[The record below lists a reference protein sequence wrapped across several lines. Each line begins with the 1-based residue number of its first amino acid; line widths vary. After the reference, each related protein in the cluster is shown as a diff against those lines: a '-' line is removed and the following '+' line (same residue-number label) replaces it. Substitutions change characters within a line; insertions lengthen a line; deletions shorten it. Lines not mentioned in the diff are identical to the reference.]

1 MNLLN
6 AIDNP
11 LLVCLY
17 SGLAMFSVARMNL
30 MHHRNTPKME
40 VAAWWFIGV
49 GAFAVAWFD
58 VNGVF
63 TEWGH
68 VLFGVGVALLI
79 GMHVQPEWASPDTH
93 WSPVYSAIAVPS
105 AQHRA

>member
-30 MHHRNTPKME
+30 MYHRNTPKME

-58 VNGVF
+58 INGVF

-79 GMHVQPEWASPDTH
+79 GMHVQSEWRPFMDGSKVVSWVLKHHKKSQT
-93 WSPVYSAIAVPS
+93 
-105 AQHRA
+105 